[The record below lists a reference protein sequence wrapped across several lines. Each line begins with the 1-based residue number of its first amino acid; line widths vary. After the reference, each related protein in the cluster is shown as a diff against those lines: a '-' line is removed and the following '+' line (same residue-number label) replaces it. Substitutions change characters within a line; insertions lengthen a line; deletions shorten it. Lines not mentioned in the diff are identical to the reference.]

1 MSSNVSTRAGG
12 EAGGGGGGG
21 RGGCSFAVMTDVIF
35 YNCKVRAM
43 AGAVIELT
51 GAVASFKVVVKTGMM
66 AEQYINDIS
75 QP

>member
-1 MSSNVSTRAGG
+1 
-12 EAGGGGGGG
+12 
-21 RGGCSFAVMTDVIF
+21 MTDVIF
-35 YNCKVRAM
+35 CNCKVRAM

-75 QP
+75 QPPPGQEVT